1 MGCIRVDR
9 IIEYLCEPL
18 RRFLKDEDPYVRK
31 TAAIC
36 VSNLYDI
43 NPDRVE
49 VQDNLDILNP
59 TVVANAIAALSEI
72 SEDSA
77 RVMAITITKS
87 VLQKLLAALNECN
100 EWGQVF
106 VIDALAGYMP
116 ADFARQK
123 GLLNG

>member
-1 MGCIRVDR
+1 MILVDCSQTADTQLKKLVYLYLICYAKNNPYLTILAVNTFVKDAAGSNPLVRTLSVRTMGCIRVDR

-49 VQDNLDILNP
+49 VQDNLDMLRD
-59 TVVANAIAALSEI
+59 LI
-72 SEDSA
+72 SDSIQ
-77 RVMAITITKS
+77 R
-87 VLQKLLAALNECN
+87 
-100 EWGQVF
+100 
-106 VIDALAGYMP
+106 
-116 ADFARQK
+116 
-123 GLLNG
+123 